1 MELLELIMEV
11 ERKHKHIK
19 GMTKHRLLLLLMAE
33 RQYNFLRK
41 DKFQL

>member
-19 GMTKHRLLLLLMAE
+19 GMTAQRFLLLLMAE
-33 RQYNFLRK
+33 RQYNF
-41 DKFQL
+41 